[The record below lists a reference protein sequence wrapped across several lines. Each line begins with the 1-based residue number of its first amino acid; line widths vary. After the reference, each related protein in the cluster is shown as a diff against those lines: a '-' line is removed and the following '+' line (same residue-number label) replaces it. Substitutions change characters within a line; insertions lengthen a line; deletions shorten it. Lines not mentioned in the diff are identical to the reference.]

1 MHAPMKKGRKH
12 APFQCLYR
20 YSKVWTYWT
29 LSVPIF
35 APVVVVYNLIY
46 IPIAYNI
53 FPTTFVV
60 GILLMAMLMSIAQLF
75 LRRSTT
81 WIFGL
86 LFCLYYEAI
95 LLWQMPIAWV
105 TFWKSTWGTRMT
117 PSDVAAE
124 NRRKNGKKTSSKE
137 LMG

>member
-1 MHAPMKKGRKH
+1 M
-12 APFQCLYR
+12 
-20 YSKVWTYWT
+20 
-29 LSVPIF
+29 PIF

-46 IPIAYNI
+46 IPIAHNI

-124 NRRKNGKKTSSKE
+124 NRRKNGKKKSSKE